1 MGSIDTDPASSD
13 IANQRVQ
20 AKTYYTQEDDGLTK
34 EWSGNVWMNP
44 PYAQPLI
51 KHFSDAI
58 VEKYNNAEFDQ
69 ACVLVNNAT
78 ETAWFQNMLKIADGV
93 CFVSKRIKFLDT
105 RLNPVNTPLQGQAML
120 YFGDDFDSFKTQL
133 SDIGVVMRHG

>member
-1 MGSIDTDPASSD
+1 
-13 IANQRVQ
+13 
-20 AKTYYTQEDDGLTK
+20 
-34 EWSGNVWMNP
+34 MNP